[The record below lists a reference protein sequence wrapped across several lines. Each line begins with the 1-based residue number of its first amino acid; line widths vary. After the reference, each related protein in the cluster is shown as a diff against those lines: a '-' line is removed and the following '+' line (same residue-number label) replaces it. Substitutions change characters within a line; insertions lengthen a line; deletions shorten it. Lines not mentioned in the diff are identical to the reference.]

1 MREVQPAPARYPLFP
16 GPAARPEL
24 ADASRSN
31 FQKKY
36 RNGAFFRRR
45 RGRGSGGDRCRDL
58 TLAHAAAR
66 CGRRHRARN
75 AAFALR
81 DALACAAV
89 AAATTSDSYPATAA
103 GVELGVH
110 RPAGR
115 ALRRP
120 LLCERFA
127 PWPRRERVAAWN
139 DGGAEDGGA
148 EDGAAR
154 CHTERGRVRVGGVA
168 ARAAGSTYCASAAS
182 AARSAL
188 AHASPMRAH
197 ITTPPSSARS
207 NPAARSE
214 HERER
219 TRRLGRAAAKE
230 AVVGGI
236 HYARR
241 GRGNRRRLVLE
252 RSASPPRPH
261 RSRAVATRRPRRPWR
276 ARNSLQLRLEQRRV
290 APLLRI
296 ALRWKRETAAA
307 AACSEPSTAG
317 ARKMPRRDPP
327 SASLGGGST
336 AAVAV
341 AVRSAHARTQ
351 RRSQRRW

>member
-1 MREVQPAPARYPLFP
+1 MALGRNAR

-24 ADASRSN
+24 ANASRSS
-31 FQKKY
+31 FPKK
-36 RNGAFFRRR
+36 NTEIVCC
-45 RGRGSGGDRCRDL
+45 S
-58 TLAHAAAR
+58 AAAA
-66 CGRRHRARN
+66 GGE
-75 AAFALR
+75 
-81 DALACAAV
+81 AV
-89 AAATTSDSYPATAA
+89 ATAA
-103 GVELGVH
+103 AISPSPTPPLAAGVAIARATPHSRCATLWRAPRSR
-110 RPAGR
+110 RPPPPTPTPRPQPESSSACTGLPAERCDGHCCASGSRLGR
-115 ALRRP
+115 AARGWRRGMT
-120 LLCERFA
+120 
-127 PWPRRERVAAWN
+127 AAQRT
-139 DGGAEDGGA
+139 
-148 EDGAAR
+148 AAR
-154 CHTERGRVRVGGVA
+154 RTAPRGATPTRGRVRVGGVA

-296 ALRWKRETAAA
+296 ALRWQRETAAA